1 MDRWHPQVVRHALV
15 SAALYTA
22 AGAKHLEPDQFA
34 LAFRMNNVKT
44 PVGRAR
50 KIAALV
56 AMLVRGDTIVSNA
69 DRKAQP

>member
-1 MDRWHPQVVRHALV
+1 
-15 SAALYTA
+15 
-22 AGAKHLEPDQFA
+22 
-34 LAFRMNNVKT
+34 MNNVKT